1 MKKSISIISI
11 ISMMSV
17 LAIFPTNLKSENPE
31 WMYFPELED
40 IRGMEAIDHYIYLGL
55 AYPKTGIIR
64 LNLENLKLDTIDP
77 AMVAESFKQD
87 SKGNVWI
94 GTPRGLWE
102 TRDKFIINKYDHTNS
117 NLKRYFNGPDLD
129 ILCIA
134 IDKYDNKWLGTD
146 SGLVR
151 FDGVEGEFFHHPNKL
166 VSKRFTH
173 VLLDNDGESIWIWRN
188 ENYGGIMK
196 FLQGEFINFDT
207 SNSNIVN
214 PRIRGLDIDNN
225 NNLWM
230 IGQYI
235 LSLPSSGKL
244 IKYDGDNWEHYDM
257 DNPSIA
263 QLDTDTELKID
274 KGGTKW
280 IGTRKGGLIK
290 YDGSIWS
297 QYNTENSGISGNR
310 ISRIV
315 IDKYGNKWIAT
326 GSGING
332 FPALEVFREGG
343 VFLPTNVQDYIR
355 EQDSKTPIVYPNPAN
370 EIIKVTDLIKRERS
384 FEISNIMGKVLLNG
398 TFYHEIDVSSLPTG
412 FYFLKV
418 DEFRLKFVKN

>member
-1 MKKSISIISI
+1 MVC
-11 ISMMSV
+11 V

-102 TRDKFIINKYDHTNS
+102 TRDKFIINKYDRTNS
-117 NLKRYFNGPDLD
+117 NLKRYSGGDL
-129 ILCIA
+129 IIYEIA

-146 SGLVR
+146 TGLVS
-151 FDGVEGEFFHHPNKL
+151 FDGVEVEFFHHPNKFI
-166 VSKRFTH
+166 SKRFTRL
-173 VLLDNDGESIWIWRN
+173 LLDIDGESIWIWRN

-214 PRIRGLDIDNN
+214 PRIRGLDIDDD

-235 LSLPSSGKL
+235 LSLPSTGKL
-244 IKYDGDNWEHYDM
+244 IKYDGVNWEYYDM
-257 DNPSIA
+257 DNPSLA
-263 QLDTDTELKID
+263 QLDTDSELKID
-274 KGGTKW
+274 KEGTKW
-280 IGTRKGGLIK
+280 FGTRKGGLIK
-290 YDGSIWS
+290 YDGSIWA
-297 QYNTENSGISGNR
+297 QYNTENSGISGNQ

-343 VFLPTNVQDYIR
+343 VLLPTNVQDYIR
-355 EQDSKTPIVYPNPAN
+355 ERGSKAPVVYPNPAQDIIRVSDVVMSERKFTITN
-370 EIIKVTDLIKRERS
+370 ILGQVMLGGEFYQEIN
-384 FEISNIMGKVLLNG
+384 ISK
-398 TFYHEIDVSSLPTG
+398 LPKG
-412 FYFLKV
+412 YYFLHLEQFHLSFFKI
-418 DEFRLKFVKN
+418 